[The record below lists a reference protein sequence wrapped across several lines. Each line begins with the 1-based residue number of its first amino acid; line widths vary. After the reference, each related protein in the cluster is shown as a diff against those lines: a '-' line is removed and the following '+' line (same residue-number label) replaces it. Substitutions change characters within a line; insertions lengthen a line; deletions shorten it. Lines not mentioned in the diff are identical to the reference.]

1 MSMFGRR
8 HAKKVG
14 GRKILIVD
22 DEPNIVRTV
31 ADRLRMTGYEVVTAG
46 DGQEGLERALEER
59 PDLILLDIIMPG
71 LDGYATL
78 ERLGQME
85 ETRGIPVIML
95 TARSQAED
103 VQRATSSGAA
113 DYVVKPFDLV
123 ALMEKMERVLCGA
136 RTG

>member
-1 MSMFGRR
+1 MFGRR

-14 GRKILIVD
+14 SRKILIVD

>member
-1 MSMFGRR
+1 MFGRR